1 MEKKNIFIIGG
12 TSGIGRALAEY
23 YLDLGCVVG
32 VSGRRQ
38 ALLDELKRVNPTR
51 VFTYASDIKAL
62 ACADLIK
69 SVHEDMG
76 KIDIIIICSG
86 IGEINASLNA
96 GPELDTVKT
105 NVLGFTDAAIAAY
118 NYFERNLPKYGGQGA
133 LAGISSIASFRGSD
147 LAPSYYASK
156 AYVSNYLEGLRK
168 KALKNK
174 LNLKVCTIIP
184 GFVDTAMA
192 KGVGG
197 KEGLFWV
204 APADKAARQIAGAI
218 MKGSSVAYITKRWRL
233 IAWILKVLPDFV
245 YNKI

>member
-1 MEKKNIFIIGG
+1 MADKNIFIIGG

-38 ALLDELKRVNPTR
+38 ALLDELKRVNPQR
-51 VFTYASDIKAL
+51 VFTYVSDIKAL

-69 SVHEDMG
+69 SAHEDMG
-76 KIDIIIICSG
+76 QIDTIIICSG
-86 IGEINASLNA
+86 IGDINASLNA
-96 GPELDTVKT
+96 APEIDTVKT
-105 NVLGFTDAAIAAY
+105 NVLGFTDAAVAAY
-118 NYFERNLPKYGGQGA
+118 NYFESNLKKRGGIGA

-174 LNLKVCTIIP
+174 LNLKVCTIVP
-184 GFVDTAMA
+184 GFVDTALA

-197 KEGLFWV
+197 KDGLFWV
-204 APADKAARQIAGAI
+204 APTYKAARQIACGIA
-218 MKGSSVAYITKRWRL
+218 KGKAVTYITKRWRL
-233 IAWILKVLPDFV
+233 IAWILKVLPDFI

>member
-1 MEKKNIFIIGG
+1 MSGKNILIIGG
-12 TSGIGRALAEY
+12 TSGIGRALAEC
-23 YLDLGCVVG
+23 YLTLGCVVG

-38 ALLDELKRVNPTR
+38 ALLDELKRGNPQR
-51 VFTYASDIKAL
+51 VFTYAADITAL
-62 ACADLIK
+62 SCADTINRA
-69 SVHEDMG
+69 HEDMG

-86 IGEINASLNA
+86 IGEINSSLQPA
-96 GPELDTVKT
+96 PELDTAKT
-105 NVLGFTDAAIAAY
+105 NVLGFTDAAVAAY
-118 NYFERNLPKYGGQGA
+118 NYFEKNLPQRGGQGA

-168 KALKNK
+168 KAVKNK
-174 LNLKVCTIIP
+174 LNLKVCTVIP
-184 GFVDTAMA
+184 GFVDTALA

-204 APADKAARQIAGAI
+204 APTDKAARQIARAI
-218 MKGSSVAYITKRWRL
+218 EKGKPVAYITKRWRL
-233 IAWILKVLPDFV
+233 IAWILKILPDFV

>member
-1 MEKKNIFIIGG
+1 MSGKNILIIGG
-12 TSGIGRALAEY
+12 TSGIGRALAEC
-23 YLDLGCVVG
+23 YLTLGCVVG

-38 ALLDELKRVNPTR
+38 ALLDELKRGNPQR
-51 VFTYASDIKAL
+51 VFTYAADITAL
-62 ACADLIK
+62 SCADTINRA
-69 SVHEDMG
+69 HEDMG

-86 IGEINASLNA
+86 IGEINSSLQPA
-96 GPELDTVKT
+96 PELDTVKT
-105 NVLGFTDAAIAAY
+105 NVLGFTDAAVVAY
-118 NYFERNLPKYGGQGA
+118 NYFEKNLPQRGGQGA
-133 LAGISSIASFRGSD
+133 LVGISSIASFRGSD

-204 APADKAARQIAGAI
+204 APTDKAARQIARAI
-218 MKGSSVAYITKRWRL
+218 EKGKPVAYITKRWRL
-233 IAWILKVLPDFV
+233 IAWILKILPDFV